1 MRKSL
6 FASGYA
12 FPIDREAE
20 RDAMGLSFGIA
31 GASFAVLVAFAC
43 IDSLSDFLIYSAYC
57 FSVALPLAIFHA
69 MVSLFI
75 FKGGWSIPVSRWV
88 SVLAGHTSHLAGWA
102 GVTLMLYHVS
112 HVAAVLFL
120 LVSGPGALALVVFAR
135 KYGDIAARLEAYE
148 REQRRLNGEDEQ
160 K

>member
-6 FASGYA
+6 FESGYA
-12 FPIDREAE
+12 YPIDRDGE

-31 GASFAVLVAFAC
+31 GASFAVLVAYSC
-43 IDSLSDFLIYSAYC
+43 IDALPDFLLYSAYC
-57 FSVALPLAIFHA
+57 FSVALPLALFHA

-88 SVLAGHTSHLAGWA
+88 SALAGHTSHLAGWA
-102 GVTLMLYHVS
+102 GVTLLLYQIS

-135 KYGDIAARLEAYE
+135 KYGDIAERLEAYD
-148 REQRRLNGEDEQ
+148 REQRGLNGQDEQ
-160 K
+160 E